1 MCILSKLKIMS
12 TYLKQERI
20 PNVSENELRIGI
32 LMLAKCTYCSIAVT
46 YSKFQSNFKNAKL
59 FLLFSFLSY
68 IYIYIYFKM
77 CTIYYN

>member
-1 MCILSKLKIMS
+1 ML

-46 YSKFQSNFKNAKL
+46 YSEFQSNFKNAKL

-68 IYIYIYFKM
+68 IYIIYLLYIFQDM
-77 CTIYYN
+77 YNLLQLII